1 MFVLYIGLAIIGIA
15 GVLYFGLKISE
26 NIYHTT
32 LKAFFWVLYITS
44 ILTLGNILATG
55 VFYNVLR
62 FKRGLPGDQGRIGDY
77 GDLGY
82 SGTCDTSC
90 DSNICSLAIMDTL
103 NKYYSNLISRALGQ
117 SAILNDN
124 PVIRNGEITERI
136 VGICKSNAYKQV
148 SKIKNKTNLNGYII
162 NIYQNWIKLLVES
175 DTSDD
180 KKIIRDY
187 LETEGYDEKPS
198 GLVGNPFKE
207 IEKYDIYYWGSDRIF
222 HPRIIEYCSDPEEYK
237 GLTLGPAPDFK
248 ILRTNLYNQVY
259 SSPRLGRLPFSVFRV
274 GPYNHKSLT
283 YYSLGDIMTTVFNQ
297 TSTNKFIEKYGVP
310 MEEADRTTFQN
321 SVNTEGP
328 AFPTLLIAGPD
339 KYLIPP
345 QDWTMVWRNGS
356 VNTKNP
362 ITIWRPK
369 DFYDSG
375 LKKWFRACGVLAVPN
390 LLNFNPRQ
398 QYGYNTPEKQPI
410 RLVAEEL
417 LENIS
422 DCPLKKVWDGRQVKG
437 VGNLS
442 IWRCNNV
449 DFAANQ
455 NTSIAVSGYSIPN
468 NLKLYQLK
476 KTVTTVDEMKP
487 LEFKNDI
494 VDENKLG
501 VGFHGSPH
509 RSEKYSVFTWLEM
522 PLEVQVT
529 NLGNADKI
537 YIRHSGVNIVNSYL
551 IRKQEEGQT
560 ELNNYF
566 SVDSNAILVK
576 GNNKFNI
583 NNPNLIWEIVC
594 VDKDGNM
601 TGSNCKNKYY
611 LIKNTKFNKYLKSEY
626 DKTALGPITYIIDK
640 IPNKTNI
647 NYSKIIQEFIW
658 YNPLSATGN
667 DLQVKNKNKK

>member
-1 MFVLYIGLAIIGIA
+1 MIVLYIGLFIIGFA

-26 NIYHTT
+26 NIYHST
-32 LKAFFWVLYITS
+32 LKAFFWVLYIAS
-44 ILTLGNILATG
+44 ILTIGNILATG
-55 VFYNVLR
+55 IFYNVLR
-62 FKRGLPGDQGRIGDY
+62 FKKGLPGDQGRIGDY

-82 SGTCDTSC
+82 TGMCDTNC
-90 DSNICSLAIMDTL
+90 DSKLCSLEIMDSL
-103 NKYYSNLISRALGQ
+103 NKYYSNLISKALGK

-124 PVIRNGEITERI
+124 PVIRNGEITER
-136 VGICKSNAYKQV
+136 VDGICKSNAYKQV
-148 SKIKNKTNLNGYII
+148 SKIKSKKSVHGYLI
-162 NIYQNWIKLLVES
+162 NIYQNWIKLLVDS
-175 DTSDD
+175 DMSDD

-237 GLTLGPAPDFK
+237 GLTMGPAPDFK

-259 SSPRLGRLPFSVFRV
+259 SHPRLGKSPFSVFRV
-274 GPYNHKSLT
+274 GPYNHKHLT
-283 YYSLGDIMTTVFNQ
+283 YYSLGDIITTVFNE

-310 MEEADRTTFQN
+310 MEEVDRTSFPD

-345 QDWTMVWRNGS
+345 QDWSMIWRHSSN
-356 VNTKNP
+356 NP
-362 ITIWRPK
+362 VTIWKPN

-390 LLNFNPRQ
+390 IFNENPRQ
-398 QYGYNTPEKQPI
+398 QYGYNTPERQPI
-410 RLVAEEL
+410 RLVAEEM

-422 DCPLKKVWDGRQVKG
+422 DCPLQQVWDGSRVRG
-437 VGNLS
+437 DGNLS

-455 NTSIAVSGYSIPN
+455 NTSIAISGYSRPN
-468 NLKLYQLK
+468 DFILYQLK
-476 KTVTTVDEMKP
+476 KSATAVDEMKP
-487 LEFKNDI
+487 LEFKNDL

-501 VGFHGSPH
+501 VGFHGAPH
-509 RSEKYSVFTWLEM
+509 RSAKYSVFSWLEM

-537 YIRHSGVNIVNSYL
+537 YIRHSGVNLVNSYL
-551 IRKQEEGQT
+551 IRKQDEGQT

-566 SVDSNAILVK
+566 GIYMNAILVK
-576 GNNKFNI
+576 TNNTLNI
-583 NNPNLIWEIVC
+583 NNPNILWEIVC
-594 VDKDGNM
+594 VDKNGNM
-601 TGSNCKNKYY
+601 TGTNCKNKYY

-626 DKTALGPITYIIDK
+626 DKTALGPITYIIATL
-640 IPNKTNI
+640 PNKTNK
-647 NYSKIIQEFIW
+647 NFSKIIQEFIW
-658 YNPLSATGN
+658 YNPLSATGA
-667 DLQVKNKNKK
+667 DLQVKSKE